1 MGAKHHPISKIQS
14 KNLKSV
20 TTSSKLHVLFSFN
33 FLSVFCISFFLF
45 CGIVALH
52 VQAGKIED
60 VNCLNGNKVKD
71 QKMQFL
77 LKSLKKYPSL

>member
-1 MGAKHHPISKIQS
+1 MDAKHHPISKIQS
-14 KNLKSV
+14 KNLKLV

-33 FLSVFCISFFLF
+33 FLSCASPFSYF
-45 CGIVALH
+45 VALH
-52 VQAGKIED
+52 VQAGKTKD